1 MNQITTNRANCR
13 KCGTPF
19 ESTSATFAMGESVIS
34 LRQSYCDP
42 CQQTKEAQIQAQARG
57 SDAPPVKWTE
67 ICPAAYQGF
76 DMNRLPKESRSVAF
90 SILNWQRSEKGVGMI
105 GDSRA
110 GKTFIMHE
118 LARSIFE
125 GGGKIKLTSGTEFA
139 YACGSSEA
147 GERRAMID
155 SCISVAHL
163 FLDDI
168 DKMKMTDRV
177 ESDFYHVIEQRRRAL
192 KPVFVTLNA
201 SGAELERMMS
211 GNGGS
216 PIVNRLRHDVCEFYA
231 I

>member
-1 MNQITTNRANCR
+1 MQTKPTTCR
-13 KCGTPF
+13 RCGTEFPAM
-19 ESTSATFAMGESVIS
+19 SAEFAIGGKS
-34 LRQSYCDP
+34 LTIGQVYCDP
-42 CQQTKEAQIQAQARG
+42 CQIVKEDELDAQSRG
-57 SDAPPVKWTE
+57 SVAVARPAWEE

-76 DMNRLPKESRSVAF
+76 DLPSLPLKSQRTAWRAF
-90 SILNWQRSEKGVGMI
+90 EWQPGPKGVGLI

-118 LARSIFE
+118 LARRIYLD
-125 GGGKIKLTSGTEFA
+125 GGKIKLTSGTEFA

-147 GERRAMID
+147 GERRAMIG
-155 SCISVAHL
+155 SCISTPHL

-211 GNGGS
+211 ATGGS
-216 PIVNRLRHDVCEFYA
+216 PIVNRLRHDVCEFMA
-231 I
+231 V

>member
-1 MNQITTNRANCR
+1 M
-13 KCGTPF
+13 
-19 ESTSATFAMGESVIS
+19 SADFTIGGKAFTIGQS
-34 LRQSYCDP
+34 LCDP
-42 CQQTKEAQIQAQARG
+42 CQSAKEEELETQSRG
-57 SDAPPVKWTE
+57 SHAAGRPAWEE
-67 ICPAAYQGF
+67 ICPEAYRGF
-76 DMNRLPKESRSVAF
+76 KMEKLPVDSRHVAF
-90 SILNWQRSEKGVGMI
+90 KALEWQWNPKGVGLI

-118 LARSIFE
+118 LARRIYVE
-125 GGGKIKLTSGTEFA
+125 GGKIKLTSGTEFA

-155 SCISVAHL
+155 SCISVSHL

-177 ESDFYHVIEQRRRAL
+177 ESDFYHVIEQRRRAM

-201 SGAELERMMS
+201 SGAELTQKMS
-211 GNGGS
+211 ANGGD

-231 I
+231 V

>member
-1 MNQITTNRANCR
+1 MNGITTNKANCK
-13 KCGTPF
+13 KCGAEF
-19 ESTSATFAMGESVIS
+19 DSTAATFALGGSTLC

-42 CQQTKEAQIQAQARG
+42 CQRLKEAQIEAQTRG
-57 SDAPPVKWTE
+57 SDAPPLKWSE

-76 DMNRLPKESRSVAF
+76 DLNRLPEASRGVAF
-90 SILNWQRSEKGVGMI
+90 NVLNWQKSEKGVGMI

-118 LARSIFE
+118 LARRVFE
-125 GGGKIKLTSGTEFA
+125 RGGKIKLTSGTEFA

-155 SCISVAHL
+155 SCIAVAHL

-211 GNGGS
+211 DNGGS